1 MNLSEDRLSL
11 WPEADRGPIPYDAGI
26 GDPPCKHPH
35 PEATMFGAR
44 VRKIPLLVVSAA
56 GLCAVDAAAQSY
68 ACVLTTDGDV
78 WTGACTSPDG
88 EPLRMEVRAGE
99 SADIEWVGGLYVNDM
114 GPLAFEIAP
123 STSEAR
129 GVIRT
134 PFGWLWLDGFSAGD
148 VAMEFGFD
156 IQNEV
161 PPGPEDVLILRVRHE
176 LESLLRACCGHD
188 RRDGRGPAP
197 SARPAGG
204 PAGRRRG
211 RGGSDRRSPADE
223 LQQPPGHDLR

>member
-1 MNLSEDRLSL
+1 
-11 WPEADRGPIPYDAGI
+11 
-26 GDPPCKHPH
+26 
-35 PEATMFGAR
+35 
-44 VRKIPLLVVSAA
+44 
-56 GLCAVDAAAQSY
+56 
-68 ACVLTTDGDV
+68 
-78 WTGACTSPDG
+78 
-88 EPLRMEVRAGE
+88 MEVRAGE

-161 PPGPEDVLILRVRHE
+161 PPGPEDVLILDRAAEILSDPGVWDREDDRVCEESDTNWSLYCALVAATIDVTGEARHRQPALQVVRRVVAE
-176 LESLLRACCGHD
+176 VGGDRIDDHRLMNYNNHPDTTFDDIRRVFAMARERA
-188 RRDGRGPAP
+188 AP
-197 SARPAGG
+197 
-204 PAGRRRG
+204 
-211 RGGSDRRSPADE
+211 
-223 LQQPPGHDLR
+223 

>member
-1 MNLSEDRLSL
+1 
-11 WPEADRGPIPYDAGI
+11 
-26 GDPPCKHPH
+26 
-35 PEATMFGAR
+35 MFGAR

-161 PPGPEDVLILRVRHE
+161 PPGPEDVLILDRAAEILSDPGVWDREDDRVCEESDTNWSLYCALVAATIDVTGEARHRQPALQVVRRVVAE
-176 LESLLRACCGHD
+176 VGGDRIDDHRLMNYNNHPDTTFDDIRRVFAMARERA
-188 RRDGRGPAP
+188 AP
-197 SARPAGG
+197 
-204 PAGRRRG
+204 
-211 RGGSDRRSPADE
+211 
-223 LQQPPGHDLR
+223 